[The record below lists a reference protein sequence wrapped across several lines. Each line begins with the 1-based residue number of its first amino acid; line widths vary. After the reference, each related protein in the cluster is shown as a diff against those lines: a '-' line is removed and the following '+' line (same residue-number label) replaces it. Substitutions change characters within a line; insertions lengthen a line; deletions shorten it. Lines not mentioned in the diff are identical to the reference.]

1 MIIVWEPVNLISFS
15 EAEIHEKTPE
25 ILTVVLDAVVQGFDV
40 GLLQK
45 ALYFFTQLPAAFTG
59 YDLHLADLFFDGII
73 KGLLQGLVDR
83 LAVVVNIVQVYLD
96 AGHGW

>member
-1 MIIVWEPVNLISFS
+1 MIIVSETVNLISFS
-15 EAEIHEKTPE
+15 EAEIDEKTPE

-45 ALYFFTQLPAAFTG
+45 ALYFFTQLAAAFPG

-83 LAVVVNIVQVYLD
+83 LAVVVNIVEVYLD